1 MNVDHLDD
9 LGSLAVP
16 CDPTLFGAEETVLRC
31 RLWREEEDQQDPGAA
46 LDFIREHFRQS
57 YDRVLAGTFAAYRQ
71 FPLWDVWM
79 GDGREPV
86 RLDFAAKEELHPY
99 IGRASIDLALWDGEK
114 FLWALAFGGTEN
126 RLSIEHGLCAV
137 FEGERLEAL
146 VDHTDFPSIVQWW
159 EWYKAD
165 NILTGIPSV

>member
-1 MNVDHLDD
+1 MDVDYLDD
-9 LGSLAVP
+9 LGTLSVP
-16 CDPTLFGAEETVLRC
+16 CAPALFGAGETALHC
-31 RLWREEEDQQDPGAA
+31 RLWREKENQEDPEAA
-46 LDFIREHFRQS
+46 LAFIREHFRQS
-57 YDRVLAGTFAAYRQ
+57 YDRVLAGTFAAYRRS
-71 FPLWDVWM
+71 PLWDVWM

-99 IGRASIDLALWDGEK
+99 IGGADIDLALCGREQP
-114 FLWALAFGGTEN
+114 LWALTFGGPDN

-146 VDHTDFPSIVQWW
+146 VDYTDFPSIVQWW

-165 NILTGIPSV
+165 NILTGLQFV